1 MKQKRTSALL
11 TLILGMLI
19 LGFVAFT
26 HVVGTLVV
34 LPGAPAGFPG
44 FFQALLN
51 NVIKV
56 FVIDFAVR
64 EQLIGFIFGVVG
76 VGLAIIFAVVWAIR
90 LLVYR
95 RRACNLLSPLFF
107 LISVFVGVV
116 LISSHYIIEVAFDQ
130 TLAMVPTAYWFVLG
144 VLIVALGLHL
154 LVVGLVTSGSRKEK
168 SLLEE
173 EVAEEE
179 EKAEEEVLEE
189 EKEEEKAKVDLE
201 DPELEALIR
210 KLANEEIDKRE
221 PVVVEKVVEKK
232 AEPAPK
238 AEPSKVVA
246 APAPAKPA
254 KKPTP
259 ERIAF
264 PDRMQMV
271 DEPVKA
277 DYNVLKN
284 YLLSYGLNSR
294 VSNVGD
300 SFRSGR
306 VLYARLTNSGN
317 SGLKLYLPINL
328 DDYKDSKIPLKSAK
342 GVKQYEDVP
351 VFIYVRSDL
360 SMKRALQLIDDVME
374 KNGIAKKFEPET
386 TDHVKEL
393 K

>member
-11 TLILGMLI
+11 TLILAI
-19 LGFVAFT
+19 LFFGFVAFT

-34 LPGAPAGFPG
+34 IPGAPAGFSG
-44 FFQALLN
+44 FMQVMMN
-51 NVIKV
+51 NLKNV
-56 FVIDFAVR
+56 FMPDFAVR

-76 VGLAIIFAVVWAIR
+76 LGLALILAIVWAIR

-95 RRACNLLSPLFF
+95 RRPCNLLSPLFF
-107 LISVFVGVV
+107 LVSVVVGTF

-130 TLAMVPTAYWFVLG
+130 KPAQVATAYWFVIG
-144 VLIVALGLHL
+144 VLVVALGLHL
-154 LVVGLVTSGSRKEK
+154 LVVGLVTSGSRKDK

-173 EVAEEE
+173 ELVEEVEEEKVEEEKVE
-179 EKAEEEVLEE
+179 EKAE
-189 EKEEEKAKVDLE
+189 VDLE
-201 DPELEALIR
+201 NPELEKLIR

-238 AEPSKVVA
+238 P
-246 APAPAKPA
+246 APAPVAPTPALEKKKPA
-254 KKPTP
+254 P
-259 ERIAF
+259 ERISF
-264 PDRMQMV
+264 PERMQIV
-271 DEPVKA
+271 EEPVKA
-277 DYNVLKN
+277 DYNTLKN

-294 VSNVGD
+294 ISNVGD

-317 SGLKLYLPINL
+317 SGLKLYLPINM
-328 DDYKDSKIPLKSAK
+328 DDYKDSKIPLKSAE

-360 SMKRALQLIDDVME
+360 SMKRALQLIDDVMA

>member
-56 FVIDFAVR
+56 FVVDFAVR

-144 VLIVALGLHL
+144 VLILALGLHL

-173 EVAEEE
+173 EVVEEE
-179 EKAEEEVLEE
+179 EAEAEE

-221 PVVVEKVVEKK
+221 PVVVEKIVEKK
-232 AEPAPK
+232 VEPAPK
-238 AEPSKVVA
+238 AEPAKVVA
-246 APAPAKPA
+246 AKEPAKPV

>member
-1 MKQKRTSALL
+1 MNQKRTSALL

-144 VLIVALGLHL
+144 VLILALGLHL

-173 EVAEEE
+173 EVVEEE
-179 EKAEEEVLEE
+179 EAEAEE